1 MQTLSLG
8 PAIAS
13 QLSYPSVGRHLKAHT
28 QIRLSL
34 LENLHHLFALPLGST
49 WLEKILFKERL
60 EGET

>member
-13 QLSYPSVGRHLKAHT
+13 QLSYPSVGSHLQAHT
-28 QIRLSL
+28 QISLSW
-34 LENLHHLFALPLGST
+34 LENLHRLFALPLGST
-49 WLEKILFKERL
+49 GLEKILFKERL